1 MPKKLPRER
10 SRSFRLLLLRG
21 HLARVE
27 PRGHRGL
34 RATVA
39 RLPQVTLTLTL
50 VAVTVGRDVTLTQDR
65 SAPNGTVLET
75 RIVNESLE
83 PTWLLE
89 ARVAREGELLEEVF
103 DREAGEVDLELVVD
117 LEREEKIV
125 LKQIYSSCQIRYSL
139 SLVVSLLTVD
149 QM

>member
-1 MPKKLPRER
+1 MGSYFTTLPKKLPRER
-10 SRSFRLLLLRG
+10 SRSFRLLLLLRG
-21 HLARVE
+21 HLPRVE

-117 LEREEKIV
+117 LEREELEIMRLLGSFDKIG
-125 LKQIYSSCQIRYSL
+125 C
-139 SLVVSLLTVD
+139 
-149 QM
+149 